1 MKISGMAN
9 NIKPSLTRQLFNMA
23 QNYTDVIDLTLG
35 DPDVNTS
42 DDMKYAACDAI
53 LNNKTKYSSNAGL
66 LDVRQAVSQ
75 RVCSEWKMDC
85 TMENVI
91 VTVGGMEALYLSLLS
106 IIDPGDEVI
115 IFAPYYVNY
124 YQMIKMCGGVPVIVD
139 AYGADG
145 FVIDEKCLREKITSK
160 TVALIV
166 NSPNNPT
173 GGIIDKKYLEI
184 IYNLA
189 EENDLYVISDEVYRT
204 LTFDGIK
211 HESILSFDK
220 SQRVILIDSLS
231 KEYSMTGYRAGFA
244 YACEDVIKA
253 MTKLQENVAACASL
267 PSQYAMLYAYE
278 NNIKLDYIKDEF
290 EKRRNFLYEKLSV
303 LSSNISVIKPQA
315 TFYMFV
321 NIEKT
326 GLKSEEFAL
335 KLLESEHVAVVPGKS
350 YGENYDGYIRVAFT
364 KNIETLEEACIRL
377 CRFLNA
383 NEV

>member
-1 MKISGMAN
+1 MKISSRAN
-9 NIKPSLTRQLFNMA
+9 DITPSLTRQLFNMA
-23 QNYTDVIDLTLG
+23 QNYDDVIDLTLG

-42 DDMKYAACDAI
+42 DDIKQAACNAI
-53 LNNKTKYSSNAGL
+53 LTNKTKYSSNAGL
-66 LDVRQAVSQ
+66 PDVRQAVSK
-75 RVCSEWKMDC
+75 RVCNEWKVSC
-85 TMENVI
+85 NPENVI

-124 YQMIKMCGGVPVIVD
+124 YQMIKMCGGVPVIMD

-145 FVIDEKCLREKITSK
+145 FVIDEKCLREKISSR
-160 TVALIV
+160 TVALIA

-189 EENDLYVISDEVYRT
+189 DENDLYVISDEVYRT

-244 YACEDVIKA
+244 FAREDVIKA

-267 PSQYAMLYAYE
+267 PSQYAMLFAYE
-278 NNIKLDYIKDEF
+278 NDIRLDYIKDEF
-290 EKRRNFLYEKLSV
+290 EKRRNFLYEKLSASDKLFAV
-303 LSSNISVIKPQA
+303 KSQA

-321 NIEKT
+321 NIDKT

-335 KLLESEHVAVVPGKS
+335 RLLEKEHVAVVPGKS
-350 YGENYDGYIRVAFT
+350 YGENYDSYIRIAFT
-364 KNIETLEEACIRL
+364 KNINILNKAVERIFSFLENI
-377 CRFLNA
+377 
-383 NEV
+383 

>member
-1 MKISGMAN
+1 MKISQRAEG
-9 NIKPSLTRQLFNMA
+9 IVPSLTRQLFNMA
-23 QNYTDVIDLTLG
+23 QNYDDVIDLTLG

-42 DDMKYAACDAI
+42 DDIKQAACNAI
-53 LNNKTKYSSNAGL
+53 LTDKTKYSSNAGL
-66 LDVRQAVSQ
+66 PDVRQAVSK
-75 RVCSEWKMDC
+75 RVCSEWEVDC
-85 TMENVI
+85 SPENVI

-145 FVIDEKCLREKITSK
+145 FVIDEKILREKISSK

-173 GGIIDKKYLEI
+173 GGIICKKYLEI

-189 EENDLYVISDEVYRT
+189 AENDLYVISDEVYRT

-220 SQRVILIDSLS
+220 DKRVILIDSLS

-244 YACEDVIKA
+244 FANEDVIKA
-253 MTKLQENVAACASL
+253 MTRLQENVAACASL
-267 PSQYAMLYAYE
+267 PSQYAMLFAYE
-278 NNIKLDYIKDEF
+278 NNIRLDYIKDEF

-303 LSSNISVIKPQA
+303 SDKLFAVKPQA

-321 NIEKT
+321 SIEKT
-326 GLKSEEFAL
+326 GMKSEEFAL
-335 KLLESEHVAVVPGKS
+335 RLLEKEHVAVVPGKS
-350 YGENYDGYIRVAFT
+350 YGENYDSYIRIAFT
-364 KNIETLEEACIRL
+364 KNINILNEAVERI
-377 CRFLNA
+377 FSFVENI
-383 NEV
+383 